1 VVETHQ
7 PGQIGSVIS
16 VARLSDEYYK
26 YETKPRITNSA
37 ITLDPDSEFERALMS
52 LVKTHRVKSKGYGSE
67 SDPYQNFLDN
77 SWMNSV
83 SPLLACEI
91 LLNKHQS
98 FLRQWRARTHNTA
111 VVTATEMVPHT
122 DGSDD
127 AMLDR
132 AVYSVIALC
141 LYNREVHNSEL
152 ATQES

>member
-1 VVETHQ
+1 VAN
-7 PGQIGSVIS
+7 PGEVGGVIS
-16 VARLSDEYYK
+16 VAKLPDENYQY
-26 YETKPRITNSA
+26 TITPKVEGEEF
-37 ITLDPDSEFERALMS
+37 IMLDPRSEFERALMS
-52 LVKTHRVKSKGYGSE
+52 LVKTHREKSKGYGSE
-67 SDPYQNFLDN
+67 SDPFQNFLDN